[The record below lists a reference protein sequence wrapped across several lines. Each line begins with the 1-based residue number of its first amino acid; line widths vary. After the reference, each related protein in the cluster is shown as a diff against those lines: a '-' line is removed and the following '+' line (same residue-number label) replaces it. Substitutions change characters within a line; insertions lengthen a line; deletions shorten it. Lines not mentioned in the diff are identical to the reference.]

1 MNYKAV
7 INILGKIM
15 FLEGALMTLPLIVAL
30 IYNETSTYTS
40 FIIPMLVLLILGFI
54 LSVRAPKNKMLLAK
68 EGFVICGLAWI
79 IMSAVGC
86 LPFVISG
93 MIPNYLDAF
102 FETVSG
108 FTTTG
113 STVMTKIEG
122 NPYGLLFWRS
132 FTHWIGGMG
141 VLTFLMA
148 VVPQGDGQSM
158 HLMRAEVP
166 GPKAGKLV
174 AKMTDAFR
182 ILYILYFILTI
193 LEIIMLMFSGIGF
206 YHSVV
211 TAFATAGTGGFSV
224 KDASILGY
232 HNAYVEYVVATF
244 MLLFGVNFNL
254 YFFLVLRKFKTVF
267 KDEELRVYLSI
278 IACSVILI
286 MFDTMSRTAGL
297 GAEQAF
303 RDSFF
308 TVTSIISTSG
318 FVTADFEQ
326 WSIFAKCILILL
338 MFIGS
343 MAGSTGG
350 GIKVTRI
357 VLYFK
362 EIIRDLKQM
371 LRPRQVMSVR
381 LNKKT
386 VESSV
391 LRGIN
396 TYFIIYIFIL
406 VVSVMLVSL
415 DGKGLV
421 TTFTSVVACLNN
433 IGPGMEDVGATAN
446 FAHMGVLSKII
457 LSFDMLAGRLEIFPI
472 LLLLI
477 PTTWKRH

>member
-15 FLEGALMTLPLIVAL
+15 FMEGALMTLPLIVAI
-30 IYNETSTYTS
+30 IYNETNTYTS
-40 FIIPMLVLLILGFI
+40 FAIPMTALLIVGFILGF
-54 LSVRAPKNKMLLAK
+54 RAPKNKMLLAK
-68 EGFVICGLAWI
+68 EGFAICGLAWI
-79 IMSAVGC
+79 IMSAMGC

-113 STVMTKIEG
+113 STVMTTIEG

-174 AKMTDAFR
+174 SKMTDAFR

-193 LEIIMLMFSGIGF
+193 AEIVFLMFSGIGF

-211 TAFATAGTGGFSV
+211 NAFATAGTGGFSV
-224 KDASILGY
+224 KDASIAGY
-232 HNAYVEYVVATF
+232 NSPYVEYVVATF

-267 KDEELRVYLSI
+267 KDEELRVYLGI
-278 IACSVILI
+278 VACSIGFI
-286 MFDTMSRTAGL
+286 MIDLLSRCSNL
-297 GAEQAF
+297 GFEQAF
-303 RDSFF
+303 RDSYF

-318 FVTADFEQ
+318 FVTADFET
-326 WSIFAKCILILL
+326 WSVFAKSILVLL

-357 VLYFK
+357 LLYFK
-362 EIIRDLKQM
+362 EAIRDMKQM
-371 LRPRQVMSVR
+371 LRPRQVIGVR
-381 LNKKT
+381 LNKRT
-386 VESSV
+386 VEGSV
-391 LRGIN
+391 LKGIN
-396 TYFIIYIFIL
+396 TYFVIYILIL
-406 VVSVMLVSL
+406 VSSVILVSL
-415 DGKGLV
+415 EGESLV

-433 IGPGMEDVGATAN
+433 IGPGMEDVGATSN
-446 FAHMGVLSKII
+446 FAHMSIISKIV

-472 LLLLI
+472 ILLLI
-477 PTTWKRH
+477 PSTWKRH